1 MMNER
6 LIAEAVKIVVDYFE
20 AEGIYEATKTIDA
33 RARQW
38 YNHTEIV
45 EAQQL
50 AAVVISGD
58 FVPGITI
65 KEIQK
70 IENFFFPM
78 EPIEYGNFHIAEI
91 EEALHDAEWWD

>member
-38 YNHTEIV
+38 YNHTEDGSLKIILQEV
-45 EAQQL
+45 KSWL
-50 AAVVISGD
+50 
-58 FVPGITI
+58 I
-65 KEIQK
+65 KLMRI
-70 IENFFFPM
+70 
-78 EPIEYGNFHIAEI
+78 HV
-91 EEALHDAEWWD
+91 